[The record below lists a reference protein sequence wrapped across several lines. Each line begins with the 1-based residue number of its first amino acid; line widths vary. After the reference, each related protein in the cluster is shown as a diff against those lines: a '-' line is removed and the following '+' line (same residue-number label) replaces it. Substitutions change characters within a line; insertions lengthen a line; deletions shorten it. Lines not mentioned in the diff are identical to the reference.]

1 MSVPKQSEEVVAGL
15 DSMGADDYLLA
26 ELQKMPRDVL
36 DDPIVLGAIVLQ
48 TRLVEFLRKSIL
60 WLNKTFFAKFANC
73 VIEPTQMN
81 DARTELRKSQ
91 EALRSHLS
99 VDTYLTVKWQKIAT
113 VQAELLDSLC
123 SSEYHTA
130 HLLKQKEL
138 HGTRLEN
145 SGMWA
150 VTHDKFKSW
159 HGDTGGILWCPGLRE
174 YQAHQTRPKSVPINI
189 WSDEANLYKAGAGKT
204 YLA

>member
-15 DSMGADDYLLA
+15 DSMTADDYLLA
-26 ELQKMPRDVL
+26 ELQKIPTDVL
-36 DDPIVLGAIVLQ
+36 DGPIVLGAIVLQ

-73 VIEPTQMN
+73 LIEPTQMT
-81 DARTELRKSQ
+81 DARTELTKAQ
-91 EALRSHLS
+91 DTLRSQLS
-99 VDTYLTVKWQKIAT
+99 VDTYLLMKWQKIAT
-113 VQAELLDSLC
+113 VQAELLNSLC

-130 HLLKQKEL
+130 QLLKQKEL

-150 VTHDKFKSW
+150 LNDEKFKSW
-159 HGDTGGILWCPGLRE
+159 HGDGGGILWCPGLRE
-174 YQAHQTRPKSVPINI
+174 HQPSPPELLLAI
-189 WSDEANLYKAGAGKT
+189 YKIRRC
-204 YLA
+204 